1 MSSHSRHREM
11 SGWAATVRTFSAAS
25 IAIAALLLCLQ
36 APRTVSASDP
46 GSPEIQTRQ
55 SISDKTVNINE
66 RVTLELSMS
75 LLSGNHGRGGITT
88 SIPKFDRANAGHG
101 DFFYDSA
108 DGSVVTGSYTNGSS
122 KVRYFDR
129 GYSPIYKANGPPGTA
144 KHLLVEVDDSD
155 WPVNRYRTMELEIT
169 FKKAGSY
176 RIYYRYWLCADGYE
190 DCTRSP
196 SGGRVDQQG
205 WSVGSFTV
213 TVKNSAPEVKMISP
227 LFTPHLRPGD
237 RQAFEVKAIDKDSN
251 LTSWEVLLDGETQN
265 GGSFSPTDEVTK
277 SMAHEF
283 QDAGEFE
290 VVFIF
295 TDDGGATE
303 SVSWD
308 VLVEPPPSPLANRAP
323 SVEVLS
329 PLYTPRLRP
338 GDRETFKVRAEDAD
352 GNLTSW
358 EVLLDGETQNGGSFS
373 PTDEV
378 TKSMAHEFQDAG
390 EFEVVFIFTDEDG
403 ASDAVSWDVLVES
416 SPPQHL
422 SPILTMVSPSQS
434 LTLKQ
439 GTTQTFKV
447 SALDHGGDL
456 ISREWRINGTFLD
469 GMTFNPKG
477 SDSMTH
483 SPLCD
488 GWELPN

>member
-1 MSSHSRHREM
+1 MNSRFHLV
-11 SGWAATVRTFSAAS
+11 SLSAVVPS
-25 IAIAALLLCLQ
+25 IGAYGGPAIAVAALLLCLQ

-46 GSPEIQTRQ
+46 DPPQIQTRQ
-55 SISDKTVNINE
+55 SISDKRVGVNE
-66 RVTLELSMS
+66 SVTLELSMR
-75 LLSGNHGRGGITT
+75 LLSGDHGPGGISA
-88 SIPKFDRANAGHG
+88 SIPKFDRTNAGHS

-155 WPVNRYRTMELEIT
+155 WPLNRYRTMELEIT

-213 TVKNSAPEVKMISP
+213 TVKNSAPVVEIVSP
-227 LFTPHLRPGD
+227 LYTPHLRPGD
-237 RQAFEVKAIDKDSN
+237 RQTFKVRAEDPDGN
-251 LTSWEVLLDGETQN
+251 LTSWEVLVDGETQN
-265 GGSFSPTDEVTK
+265 GESFSPTDEVTK
-277 SMAHEF
+277 SIAHGF

-308 VLVEPPPSPLANRAP
+308 VLVEP
-323 SVEVLS
+323 
-329 PLYTPRLRP
+329 TP
-338 GDRETFKVRAEDAD
+338 
-352 GNLTSW
+352 
-358 EVLLDGETQNGGSFS
+358 
-373 PTDEV
+373 
-378 TKSMAHEFQDAG
+378 
-390 EFEVVFIFTDEDG
+390 
-403 ASDAVSWDVLVES
+403 
-416 SPPQHL
+416 SPPQQTEL
-422 SPILTMVSPSQS
+422 PFSTMVSPSQS
-434 LTLKQ
+434 LTLHTAPPTR
-439 GTTQTFKV
+439 GRQTFKV
-447 SALDHGGDL
+447 RAEDPRRQPHLLGG
-456 ISREWRINGTFLD
+456 SGGWRNS
-469 GMTFNPKG
+469 K
-477 SDSMTH
+477 
-483 SPLCD
+483 
-488 GWELPN
+488 W